1 MEGFH
6 IKMSFHE
13 MRQND
18 IIEKLV
24 SQYEYPTD
32 MIIQYKDTREY
43 RTCVRRLFGMS
54 SAKYPEIHPDV
65 DDESK
70 DELEFDEDATSIAM
84 EYVYSKTKDD
94 PIFQQ
99 LYSLAAARMF
109 SLDHQIGM
117 SVLFSYDYLE
127 IYHYCLVSFFSGD
140 VDEYNTD
147 FSKNRGVVELMRRL
161 S

>member
-1 MEGFH
+1 
-6 IKMSFHE
+6 MSHYE
-13 MRQND
+13 MTQNAN
-18 IIEKLV
+18 IANLL

-32 MIIQYKDTREY
+32 MIIQYQDTREY
-43 RTCVRRLFGMS
+43 RNCLRRLFGMS
-54 SAKYPEIHPDV
+54 STKYPDIHPDV

-70 DELEFDEDATSIAM
+70 DELEFDEDASSIAM
-84 EYVYSKTKDD
+84 EYVYSKTKDH

-99 LYSLAAARMF
+99 LYSFAAARIL

>member
-1 MEGFH
+1 
-6 IKMSFHE
+6 MSHYE
-13 MRQND
+13 TTQNA
-18 IIEKLV
+18 IIANVV

-32 MIIQYKDTREY
+32 MIIQYQDTREY
-43 RTCVRRLFGMS
+43 RNCLRCLFGMS
-54 SAKYPEIHPDV
+54 SAKYPDIHPDV

-70 DELEFDEDATSIAM
+70 DELEFDEDATAIAM
-84 EYVYSKTKDD
+84 EYVYSKTKDE

-99 LYSLAAARMF
+99 LYSLAAARMLSF
-109 SLDHQIGM
+109 DHEIGM

-127 IYHYCLVSFFSGD
+127 IFHYCLVSFFGGD

-147 FSKNRGVVELMRRL
+147 FSKNKGVVELIRIL